1 LHCFTTLQEKGI
13 IVTAITTS
21 DISEHLWLL
30 FLQQKRA
37 YRSNETPICILKK
50 MLKTLLF
57 QLKKERAFWE
67 DGGLS
72 VNHVSSFLVSRH
84 RK

>member
-13 IVTAITTS
+13 IVTANTTS

-37 YRSNETPICILKK
+37 HRSNEAPICILKK

-57 QLKKERAFWE
+57 QLKKERL
-67 DGGLS
+67 GLGLFGK
-72 VNHVSSFLVSRH
+72 VGVCQLTMFLVS
-84 RK
+84 